1 VSIWRPCSSDLPDPK
16 LMVQSMCQPL
26 HSLYR
31 KFGSRLSV
39 TKDTLLVVSPQVL
52 ATFCKLLRLVLFPGF
67 VSPRLKPYAF
77 DLESARLSAYPPRN
91 HYAALAKS
99 TLDPHLS
106 FRHVATEKSI
116 AVTCYTGSVSGATSS
131 MLPCCSRNT
140 RWQRRA
146 NAKLWVAMREVN

>member
-1 VSIWRPCSSDLPDPK
+1 
-16 LMVQSMCQPL
+16 MVQSTCQPL
-26 HSLYR
+26 QCLYR
-31 KFGSRLSV
+31 GFGARLSV
-39 TKDTLLVVSPQVL
+39 TKDTLLVVSPQVV
-52 ATFCKLLRLVLFPGF
+52 ATFCKLTSCGVFDHPI
-67 VSPRLKPYAF
+67 PRAKARILADLLAPLKPRPSRSHSVNQQSQIVK
-77 DLESARLSAYPPRN
+77 SAGDAV
-91 HYAALAKS
+91 
-99 TLDPHLS
+99 HLS